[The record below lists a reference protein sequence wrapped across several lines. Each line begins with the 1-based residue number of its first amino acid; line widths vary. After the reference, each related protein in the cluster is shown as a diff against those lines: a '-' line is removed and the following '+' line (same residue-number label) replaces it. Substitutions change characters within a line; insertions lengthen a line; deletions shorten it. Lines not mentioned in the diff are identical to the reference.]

1 MAPGYAEKLKVMIK
15 HSFFDWLDDHENA
28 DKWYGKESFI
38 ASESRIH
45 WIKDAHQKLLDNK
58 WDSYRYCLFEKT
70 GCLVT
75 TGVSYSNL
83 IQQ

>member
-45 WIKDAHQKLLDNK
+45 WIKDAH
-58 WDSYRYCLFEKT
+58 
-70 GCLVT
+70 
-75 TGVSYSNL
+75 
-83 IQQ
+83 